1 MTDIY
6 YNQQAFESESALIR
20 KAHFTDEDRIFGFIN
35 ERADLSL
42 SRRIR
47 YMVTLRTARAFLNK
61 PFAECAKEDFI
72 KYVQSLQGKK
82 PNTRSTELKQLK
94 VFYRWLK
101 TGSVEAGAPY
111 PPEVAWIKANVKRNE
126 MTELDILSPGEVEAM
141 IRAADSLRDKA
152 LISCLFEGGFRIGEL
167 LPARVGDLSFNTN
180 GVIVKVHGKTG
191 PRSTLL
197 IASVPLLTAWL
208 ENHPLKGKPGAPL
221 WISNRGTRI
230 TYMQV
235 SNRLKA
241 AATEAGIN
249 KPVHPHLFRHSSAS
263 EMARYLNEFEM
274 RIRYGWS
281 SGSNIPSHYV
291 HMANID
297 DKIVSLATS
306 RAVEPPKPQF
316 VPVKCPRCGFD
327 NSPGQ
332 RFCGRCGTP
341 LDPKELAKSS
351 VEYEEIKRKMDE
363 VDDIKGKLDRVLHLL
378 SQGQTAAPSKG
389 AGPRRGPSS

>member
-6 YNQQAFESESALIR
+6 YRQKAFESESALIR
-20 KAHFTDEDRIFGFIN
+20 KAHFTDENKIFEFIN

-61 PFAECAKEDFI
+61 PFTECTKEDFI

-94 VFYRWLK
+94 VFIRWLK
-101 TGSVEAGAPY
+101 TGSAEAGSPY
-111 PPEVAWIKANVKRNE
+111 PAEVAWIKANVKQNE
-126 MTELDILSPGEVEAM
+126 MTEPDILSPEEVEAM

-152 LISCLFEGGFRIGEL
+152 MISCLFEGGFRIGEL

-208 ENHPLKGKPGAPL
+208 ENHPLKGKPDAPL

-263 EMARYLNEFEM
+263 EMARYLNKFEM

-389 AGPRRGPSS
+389 AGPRR